1 MRVHAPA
8 GGRGGAASP
17 SASVA
22 SSDRRERT
30 RRGPQRASAPAVLL
44 AACLRPGRRRV
55 VRDSGRS
62 DAAHAAASVGQVL
75 PAVPDRH
82 LPVGRL
88 LSGLSAAAG
97 TVRRPGRR
105 GRRNAAMLRIANER
119 ISSLFVLAGSEAQ
132 AGQFPLSDRYVAL
145 ARRIG
150 TRYNVRLLPEYRE
163 LYCRGC
169 SAYWVEGRTVRTRIR
184 HGRRVRACLRCGR
197 IRRVPIHSARRP
209 ATSPPDGGMEREAR
223 DETARVPVDDEEDGD
238 ELDRGGAEE
247 E

>member
-8 GGRGGAASP
+8 DGGGGAASP
-17 SASVA
+17 SASTA
-22 SSDRRERT
+22 SSDRHERARPGSERT
-30 RRGPQRASAPAVLL
+30 SAAAVVL
-44 AACLRPGRRRV
+44 AARLRPGRGRV
-55 VRDSGRS
+55 VRDSRRS
-62 DAAHAAASVGQVL
+62 DAADAAASVGEVL
-75 PAVPDRH
+75 PAVSDGH
-82 LPVGRL
+82 LAVGRL
-88 LSGLSAAAG
+88 LSGLPAAAG

-184 HGRRVRACLRCGR
+184 QGRRVRACLRCGR
-197 IRRVPIHSARRP
+197 IRRVPIHAARR
-209 ATSPPDGGMEREAR
+209 ASASPPDGGMEREAR
-223 DETARVPVDDEEDGD
+223 EETARVPVDDEEDGD
-238 ELDRGGAEE
+238 EFDGGGAEE